1 MTPDLLT
8 ELAQYRRLFNNIPA
22 EIGVFDLEGRF
33 LFNTPTGMPDPRM
46 REWILGKTHHDN
58 CSERGYPWPLQTSGD
73 LPESRLRGCT
83 QR

>member
-33 LFNTPTGMPDPRM
+33 LFNTPTGISDPRM
-46 REWILGKTHHDN
+46 REWILGKTHHDY
-58 CSERGYPWPLQTSGD
+58 CSERGYPMAIAGEP
-73 LPESRLRGCT
+73 RFARI
-83 QR
+83 